1 MPRRKNKN
9 KRQGYWEDR
18 LSMRDFFCKLAAE
31 KQFDPMI
38 PSNWKKV
45 TRKDIVTKVCLLIS
59 YSFLQQKTFPHPK
72 PKTPNRGEEACSL
85 NQD

>member
-18 LSMRDFFCKLAAE
+18 LSMRDFFCKFAVE

-38 PSNWKKV
+38 PLNWKKV
-45 TRKDIVTKVCLLIS
+45 TRKHIVSKVCLFIS
-59 YSFLQQKTFPHPK
+59 FSSLATKKHP
-72 PKTPNRGEEACSL
+72 P
-85 NQD
+85 